1 MEKEFMFGQIK
12 IIMMVNSMKVA
23 STEEASGNLQ
33 SENIS
38 KETTKTIKK
47 TAVVN
52 ISGIMAVFTKDNSK
66 TMLSIYLIT

>member
-38 KETTKTIKK
+38 KETTKTIKR

-52 ISGIMAVFTKDNSK
+52 ISGITDAFTKDNSK
-66 TMLSIYLIT
+66 TMPSIYLIT